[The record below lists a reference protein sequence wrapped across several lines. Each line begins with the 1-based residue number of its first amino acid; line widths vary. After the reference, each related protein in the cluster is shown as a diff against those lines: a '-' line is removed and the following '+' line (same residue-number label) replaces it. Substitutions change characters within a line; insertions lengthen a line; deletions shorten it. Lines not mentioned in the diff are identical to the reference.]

1 MLEGHVEVQVPDEL
15 GNTRIELM
23 GSLWNPPDV
32 RSHDMFC
39 KCQCGDDVVN
49 KVGEHEVKD
58 IKKVVLD
65 CVELHGPA
73 HHRRE
78 GLCQNV
84 RWHELQRWQM
94 LGAKFE

>member
-1 MLEGHVEVQVPDEL
+1 M
-15 GNTRIELM
+15 
-23 GSLWNPPDV
+23 
-32 RSHDMFC
+32 
-39 KCQCGDDVVN
+39 VN